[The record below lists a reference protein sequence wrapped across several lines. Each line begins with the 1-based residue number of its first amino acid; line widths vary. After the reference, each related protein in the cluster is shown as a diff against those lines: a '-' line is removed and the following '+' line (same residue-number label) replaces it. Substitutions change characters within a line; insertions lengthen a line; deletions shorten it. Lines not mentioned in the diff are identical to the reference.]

1 MEQLLRKRRA
11 KRAQLDKVK
20 KLKASLNLT
29 AWEHSS
35 STSTLPFKELPTFIR
50 RYGSWDDNLAAG
62 IPEDILDKELEG
74 AKTFSHRVVTAA
86 AKQRCHIR
94 DAECPRSS

>member
-1 MEQLLRKRRA
+1 MGTLLIDLNTALQRVTHFH
-11 KRAQLDKVK
+11 QEIW
-20 KLKASLNLT
+20 KL
-29 AWEHSS
+29 
-35 STSTLPFKELPTFIR
+35 
-50 RYGSWDDNLAAG
+50 DDNLAAG

-74 AKTFSHRVVTAA
+74 AETFSHRVVTAA